1 MERLAAMFFCG
12 RRIWAV
18 FLQEGDKRIVY
29 VIRIAVNR
37 CFSAAADLKKAIPSR
52 TARDY
57 RMSGVNGCQ
66 EASWSE
72 ASAERRA
79 IWSQN
84 DPRFLDIVCMANP
97 SVFINYKCGM
107 PILKGRCS
115 STNIRFRTF
124 ASRNSRLELALAAS
138 VVLSGRVVADNSY
151 S

>member
-1 MERLAAMFFCG
+1 M
-12 RRIWAV
+12 IWAV
-18 FLQEGDKRIVY
+18 ILKEGDKRIVY
-29 VIRIAVNR
+29 AIRIAINR
-37 CFSAAADLKKAIPSR
+37 CFSAAADPKRTIPSR
-52 TARDY
+52 MARDY
-57 RMSGVNGCQ
+57 RMSGVDGCQ

-79 IWSQN
+79 ICSRN

-97 SVFINYKCGM
+97 PVFINYKCGM

-138 VVLSGRVVADNSY
+138 IVLSGRVVSENSC

>member
-1 MERLAAMFFCG
+1 MERLAATFFGG

-18 FLQEGDKRIVY
+18 ILKEGDKRIVY
-29 VIRIAVNR
+29 AIRIAINR
-37 CFSAAADLKKAIPSR
+37 CFSAAADLKRAIPSR

-72 ASAERRA
+72 ASAERCA
-79 IWSQN
+79 VWSRN
-84 DPRFLDIVCMANP
+84 YSCFLDIVCMANP
-97 SVFINYKCGM
+97 SVFINYKCDM

-124 ASRNSRLELALAAS
+124 ASRNLRLELALAAS
-138 VVLSGRVVADNSY
+138 GVLSRRVVSDNSC